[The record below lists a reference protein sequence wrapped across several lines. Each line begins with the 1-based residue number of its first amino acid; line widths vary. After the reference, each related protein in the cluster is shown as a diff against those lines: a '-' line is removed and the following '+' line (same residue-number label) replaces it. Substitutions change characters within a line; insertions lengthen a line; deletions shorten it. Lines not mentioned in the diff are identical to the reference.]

1 MRNNCL
7 KMVKCSFWGSTRL
20 LLFGSGAIERWISV
34 ELLSRVSHGQ
44 LADLGRVFP
53 DAFQEVVQLAH
64 RRLLDGLP
72 DARDG
77 RLHLFGK
84 SVKARTAEA
93 TGKSDFVFHW
103 LQ

>member
-7 KMVKCSFWGSTRL
+7 KMVKCSVWGSTHL

-53 DAFQEVVQLAH
+53 DALQEVVQLAH
-64 RRLLDGLP
+64 RSLLDGLP

-93 TGKSDFVFHW
+93 TGKPDFVVHW